1 MLKIKY
7 QRTSTIQQHGDRF
20 LTDTNSYDMVLF
32 DQGISGTRPFNTRTQ
47 AIKIVDMVQQGKVG
61 ELVVEEIRDIGRNM
75 VETINTLDWLDKN
88 NVNVVIRGMGNLCS
102 RVNGK
107 RNEIWGLITAT
118 MSSLYQMELENLKL
132 RTQMGREA
140 YLMKGGRL
148 GRSNGSNETVKQFLD
163 KPTPQ
168 KIISLL
174 NKGKSLRDIAG
185 RTECSINLVIKVKK
199 AYKPQPEVDL
209 IVV

>member
-1 MLKIKY
+1 MGLKIKY
-7 QRTSTIQQHGDRF
+7 QRTSTTQQHGDRF
-20 LTDTNSYDMVLF
+20 LTDTNKYDMVLF
-32 DQGISGTRPFNTRTQ
+32 DQVISGTRPFNTRTQ
-47 AIKIVDMVQQGKVG
+47 AMKIVELVEQGKVG

-75 VETINTLDWLDKN
+75 VDTINTLDWLDQR
-88 NVNVVIRGMGNLCS
+88 NVNIVIRSMGNLCS

-148 GRSNGSNETVKQFLD
+148 GRSNGSNESVKQFLD
-163 KPTPQ
+163 KQ
-168 KIISLL
+168 NR
-174 NKGKSLRDIAG
+174 NK
-185 RTECSINLVIKVKK
+185 
-199 AYKPQPEVDL
+199 
-209 IVV
+209 